1 MILALALTATPLAPT
16 GAAPTTAAT
25 TASADACVPLTKEPG
40 EELKPTTI
48 DTIGQAFDCVFEH
61 YYAAPVLD
69 HRPMLLRAFA
79 KLTAELQRRDL
90 DSSDAVMPPLTGDR
104 GKDWAAFAETY
115 RGLAAHVPADAQQ
128 ALAAATMRGMMS
140 ALNDNHAG
148 WDRPEGDGT
157 AYGVGILGVSARP
170 DDSAARGPLYITRL
184 QPGSPLARRG
194 VRPGD
199 VIVSINGH
207 APFVNGFLVPSA
219 LDPIMGKEPV
229 ELTLRR
235 PGSGRTWKVKIT
247 PVPFQPERP
256 TVSAERLE
264 GDVAYVKV
272 PGFYGGVADEVR
284 KAVEG
289 LSVKRGVVLD
299 LRGNGGGS
307 PREVT
312 RLLGAFAHGK
322 VTSYF
327 CDVRDQC
334 TPNRTDDSVPLL
346 GLPLTVLV
354 DRECASACDD
364 FSAAVRGLGL
374 GELVGTRTAGLVSG
388 PGAPYLLSDGSVM
401 SLPKLHHRGP
411 GKEIVDTI
419 GVPAD
424 HQVLTRAEDLAAGR
438 DPALSKALEVLR

>member
-1 MILALALTATPLAPT
+1 MRTLILALALTAAPLGPLAAST
-16 GAAPTTAAT
+16 TTAS
-25 TASADACVPLTKEPG
+25 SADACVPLTKEPDQG
-40 EELKPTTI
+40 LKPTTI
-48 DTIGQAFDCVFEH
+48 ETIGQAFDCVFEH

-69 HRPMLLRAFA
+69 HRPMLLRAFG

-90 DSSDAVMPPLTGDR
+90 DASDAVMPALTGDR
-104 GKDWAAFAETY
+104 AEDWAAFAGTY
-115 RGLAAHVPADAQQ
+115 RSLAARVPADAQQ

-148 WDRPEGDGT
+148 WDRPEGDGA

-170 DDSAARGPLYITRL
+170 DDSAARGPLHITKL
-184 QPGSPLARRG
+184 QPGSPLAKRG

-199 VIVSINGH
+199 IIVSVNGH

-235 PGSGRTWKVKIT
+235 PGSGRTWRVKIT
-247 PVPFQPERP
+247 PVPFEPERP
-256 TVSAERLE
+256 TVSAKRLE

-284 KAVEG
+284 KAIEG
-289 LSVKRGVVLD
+289 LSVKRGIVLD

-322 VTSYF
+322 ITSYF
-327 CDVRDQC
+327 CDVRDKC

-346 GLPLTVLV
+346 GLPLTVLI

-364 FSAAVRGLGL
+364 FSAAVKGLGL
-374 GELVGTRTAGLVSG
+374 GTLVGTRTAGLVSG
-388 PGAPYLLSDGSVM
+388 PGAPYLLSDGSVL

-424 HQVLTRAEDLAAGR
+424 HQVPTTAEDLAAGR
-438 DPALSKALEVLR
+438 DPALAKALELLP